1 MNPRA
6 LERKMTNSIAT
17 ASSTLNMSRVHSNQ
31 KKVSWEKLLPALAI
45 IGLVI
50 ASYAPALHAGFVWDD
65 DKYVTDNPMLTA
77 PDGLKQIWFSA
88 HTQSQYFPL
97 VYTTFMLE
105 HALWGLNPFG
115 YHLVNIL
122 LHSLNAVL
130 LWRVLRR
137 LRVPAAWL
145 AASVFALHPVQV
157 ESVAWVSELKNL
169 ESLFFC
175 LLATLAWMQVVDAG
189 HFSKESR
196 SQCKEIS
203 KPGENHILQ
212 SNEPVRAQSGTVSS
226 LRPAGQGRDKV
237 WLCYILSLLAFLF
250 ALFAKTTACT
260 LPVALALVVWLRG
273 QRLNL
278 RWVAMVVPFV
288 LLGIGMGLVSVWWE
302 GNLGTYDESLG
313 LSFSLGQRLLLASRA
328 LWFYP
333 SKLLWPANLAFSYPS
348 WDLNTANPW
357 HYVPLIACV
366 LLAAGL
372 VLWRNRLGKGVL
384 AAVIFFA
391 ATLSPLLGLISNYT
405 FQYSFVADH
414 YQYVA
419 SIGLIALG
427 AGGLFNWISK
437 NRSRTSLG
445 WTFCGVLL
453 LLLCWRTSVQCAA
466 YTNSETLWRNTLTK
480 NPESWMAHHNLAMDL
495 QEAGRIDEAME
506 HYRAAIELNPRHFRA
521 HNNLALALAARGD
534 LSEAI
539 KHYQAALEAK
549 PDFAEGHNNLA
560 VALADRGDY
569 EGAVMHL
576 RRAVELEPKMLGA
589 WLNLG
594 SDLQAQGKKQEALE
608 TYRKAVSILPGE
620 EAAWRFLARALLVS
634 GQLDESAAAY
644 RRAIALAPGRADLQ
658 AGLAV
663 ALASATNNI
672 GPASHPASAG
682 GNF

>member
-6 LERKMTNSIAT
+6 LERKMTNNIAT
-17 ASSTLNMSRVHSNQ
+17 ASSTVNMSRVHSND
-31 KKVSWEKLLPALAI
+31 KKVSWEGLLPALAI

-50 ASYAPALHAGFVWDD
+50 ASYAPAWHAGFVWDD

-105 HALWGLNPFG
+105 HALWGLNPLG

-130 LWRVLRR
+130 VWGALKR
-137 LRVPAAWL
+137 LRVPGAWL

-157 ESVAWVSELKNL
+157 ESVAWVSELKNV

-175 LLATLAWMQVVDAG
+175 LLAVLAWMQVLDEGVQ
-189 HFSKESR
+189 FSEERNGKSLK
-196 SQCKEIS
+196 S
-203 KPGENHILQ
+203 
-212 SNEPVRAQSGTVSS
+212 SGVSS
-226 LRPAGQGRDKV
+226 PKEQKGNAGF
-237 WLCYILSLLAFLF
+237 WFYYLLALGAYLL

-260 LPVALALVVWLRG
+260 LPVALVLILWLRG
-273 QRLNL
+273 QRLKM
-278 RWVAMVVPFV
+278 RWVAMVIPFV

-333 SKLLWPANLAFSYPS
+333 VKLLWPANLAFSYPR
-348 WDLNTANPW
+348 WGLNTANPW
-357 HYVPLIACV
+357 HYVPLVACA
-366 LLAAGL
+366 LLASSL
-372 VLWRNRLGKGVL
+372 VIWRNRLGKGAL

-419 SIGLIALG
+419 SIGLIALA

-437 NRSRTSLG
+437 NRSRSSLA
-445 WTFCGVLL
+445 WTCCGVLL

-466 YTNSETLWRNTLTK
+466 YTNSETLWRDTLAK

-495 QEAGRIDEAME
+495 QDAGRIDEAME
-506 HYRAAIELNPRHFRA
+506 HYRAAIELNPKHYRA
-521 HNNLALALAARGD
+521 HNNLGLALAARGD
-534 LSEAI
+534 LSEATE
-539 KHYQAALEAK
+539 HYLAALEAK
-549 PDFAEGHNNLA
+549 PDFAEAYNNLA
-560 VALADRGDY
+560 VALADHGDY
-569 EGAVMHL
+569 ERAVVHL

-594 SDLQAQGKKQEALE
+594 RDLEAEGKRQEALE
-608 TYRKAVSILPGE
+608 TYRKAVSILPAE
-620 EAAWRFLARALLVS
+620 EEAWRFLARALLKS
-634 GQLDESAAAY
+634 GQLEEAAAAY

-663 ALASATNNI
+663 ALASTTNNATV
-672 GPASHPASAG
+672 GSHPASAG